1 VRRAVLPLI
10 LPLVVGGA
18 CGGTQ
23 RGQQLYTQQG
33 CAVCHGAEARGNGPS
48 VKRLDIP
55 PRDLTDPRAYRN
67 GATADRIATS
77 IRMGAGA
84 MPGYRDLSDEEATA
98 IAEWLV
104 SRQRAR

>member
-1 VRRAVLPLI
+1 MRGPVLPLL
-10 LPLVVGGA
+10 LPLVVGA
-18 CGGTQ
+18 CGGAP
-23 RGQQLYTQQG
+23 RGQQLYAQQG
-33 CAVCHGAEARGNGPS
+33 CAVCHGAEARGDGPS